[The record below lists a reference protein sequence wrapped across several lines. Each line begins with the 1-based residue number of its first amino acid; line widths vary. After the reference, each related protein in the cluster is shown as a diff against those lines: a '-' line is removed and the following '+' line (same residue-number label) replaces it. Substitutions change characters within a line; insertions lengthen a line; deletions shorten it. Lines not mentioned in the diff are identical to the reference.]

1 MPAWRGKLQGMKA
14 QFIVIDGQDGSGKG
28 TQIRLLKERIE
39 KDGRIAVFTREP
51 GGVPLSELLRTV
63 IKSDEGMSSDA
74 LTQFL
79 MFWAARNEWVK
90 QFVAPNLTK
99 GIPIFSDRGDSST
112 FAYQVIAKNAPELE
126 EEFWRVREMVFG
138 DYKPTL
144 YIIIDVPA
152 EVARTRSFSDG
163 EHTSAFD
170 KEQVDFYKRVRQ
182 GFKIFSKKVPGS
194 VIIVDGTR
202 APEVIHE
209 EIYAT
214 VSKLCGWSPSPR
226 KIKQA

>member
-1 MPAWRGKLQGMKA
+1 MPAWRGKLQGMKTKINKIP
-14 QFIVIDGQDGSGKG
+14 FIIIDGQDGSGKG

-39 KDGRIAVFTREP
+39 KEHRTAVFTREP
-51 GGVPLSELLRTV
+51 GGVPLSEALRTV

-90 QFVAPNLTK
+90 QLVVPNLTK

-112 FAYQVIAKNAPELE
+112 FAYQVIAKNTPELE

-138 DYKPTL
+138 DYEPTL

-152 EVARTRSFSDG
+152 EVARERSLSDG

-170 KEQVDFYKRVRQ
+170 TEHVDFYERVRQ
-182 GFKIFSKKVPGS
+182 GFRDFSKKAHTNVFF
-194 VIIVDGTR
+194 IDGTR
-202 APEVIHE
+202 TPEIIHK
-209 EIYAT
+209 EIYSI
-214 VSKLCGWSPSPR
+214 VSELCGW
-226 KIKQA
+226 K